1 METSRSKPVLKV
13 VRIVLLVGMVAA
25 AGRLALIFWERRTEQ
40 AREAEAAL
48 KKREASRIDA
58 DYYVVPRK
66 LRAYDLA
73 SARELTRQPVWVR
86 DGYRYYFYPYD
97 GARKKADFREPA
109 GMLGP
114 LERLQISDIVT
125 GVSPQSPQRQV
136 LAVFEK
142 QGRGFA
148 FSIGAIKGETYY
160 IYADEMLFLQDP
172 RELYRHWPQEIW
184 QAVERGEVQK
194 GMNEFQVTFAA
205 GFGTPERSGERT
217 GNESVRIVQYPRN
230 GRPLRVTYRQGKVE
244 TMETMAAPK

>member
-1 METSRSKPVLKV
+1 MDTSRANSALKAARV
-13 VRIVLLVGMVAA
+13 VLLLGLIAA
-25 AGRLALIFWERRTEQ
+25 AGRLVLVFWERRAEQ
-40 AREAEAAL
+40 AREAEAEL
-48 KKREASRIDA
+48 KKQAAARLDA

-66 LRAYDLA
+66 LRAYNLE

-97 GARKKADFREPA
+97 VARKKADFRQPA

-114 LERLQISDIVT
+114 LERLQITDVVS

-136 LAVFEK
+136 LAAFEK

-160 IYADEMLFLQDP
+160 IYSDEMLFLQDP

-184 QAVERGEVQK
+184 QAVERGEVQN

-205 GFGTPERSGERT
+205 GFGSPERGSADAG
-217 GNESVRIVQYPRN
+217 VRIVQYPRN

-244 TMETMAAPK
+244 T